1 MLSQLA
7 ADYFARSPVLAYPI
21 AALALFMI
29 VFIVVSVRALRSHKS
44 ELDAMAALPLQDSR
58 DCKEVEHHG

>member
-21 AALALFMI
+21 AALALFMT
-29 VFIVVSVRALRSHKS
+29 VFIVVSVRAFRSRRS
-44 ELDAMAALPLQDSR
+44 ELDEMAALPLQDS
-58 DCKEVEHHG
+58 KEVEHHG

>member
-21 AALALFMI
+21 AALALFII
-29 VFIVVSVRALRSHKS
+29 VFVAVSVRAFLSRKS
-44 ELDAMAALPLQDSR
+44 ELDTMAALPLQDS
-58 DCKEVEHHG
+58 KEVEHHG

>member
-29 VFIVVSVRALRSHKS
+29 VFIAVSVRALSRQRS
-44 ELDAMAALPLQDSR
+44 ELDEMAALPLQDS
-58 DCKEVEHHG
+58 KEVEHHG